1 MEFVWIISFDLIEIS
16 CLYLQSPNLLSNLQI
31 KVQTYCPKKVHP
43 LSSSIFSS
51 PPPPKLRKNP
61 PSSPFSGLLHPPP
74 PKKLKLCSVSHESL
88 NPKLKP
94 KFVSPPPKRFLL
106 GEEDSFDTGMTLL
119 PAGGVGDATCF
130 DSLCFRSA
138 TLKEIASLVWSL

>member
-1 MEFVWIISFDLIEIS
+1 MKLVHYTVNINFPHFILETIEIS
-16 CLYLQSPNLLSNLQI
+16 CSYL
-31 KVQTYCPKKVHP
+31 VQTYYPKKVHP

-88 NPKLKP
+88 TLNPKLKP
-94 KFVSPPPKRFLL
+94 KLVSPPPKRFLL
-106 GEEDSFDTGMTLL
+106 GELDSFDTGMTLL